1 MTYSQRSTSA
11 SAASDISYLEYQIK
25 ATQEEINQAKS
36 VSEGYES
43 MLIALQTS
51 PGFNPEI
58 HSEEAKQL
66 VDKMAGKQAWIDAA
80 HKRITELEN
89 ELDKLDE

>member
-25 ATQEEINQAKS
+25 ATQEEIDQTKS
-36 VSEGYES
+36 VAEGYES
-43 MLIALQTS
+43 MLNALQTS
-51 PGFNPEI
+51 PGYDPEV
-58 HSEEAKQL
+58 HSEEEGHL
-66 VDKMAGKQAWIDAA
+66 LELLAGKQAWIDAA
-80 HKRITELEN
+80 NKRITELET